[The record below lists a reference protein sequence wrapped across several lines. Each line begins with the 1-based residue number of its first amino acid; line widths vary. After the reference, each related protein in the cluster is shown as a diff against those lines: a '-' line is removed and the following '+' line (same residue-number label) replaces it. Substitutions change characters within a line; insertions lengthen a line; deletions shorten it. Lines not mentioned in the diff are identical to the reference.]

1 MGLENLKFTK
11 EHEWVGV
18 IDGVAK
24 VGISEYAQKELG
36 DIVYVELPSVGDS
49 ITKGDAVANIE
60 SVKAVSDLYSPLSG
74 EVTEINETLEDTPE
88 NINTSPYDEGWILK
102 IKIENDKELDELMNF
117 EQYKKYLEGIE

>member
-1 MGLENLKFTK
+1 MSLENLKFTK

-18 IDGVAK
+18 MDGVAQ

-49 ITKGDAVANIE
+49 IKKGDAVANIE

-74 EVTEINETLEDTPE
+74 EVTEVNETLEDTPE
-88 NINTSPYDEGWILK
+88 NINTSPYDDGWIVK
-102 IKIENDKELDELMNF
+102 IKIENDKELDELMDF